1 MSDTIP
7 PDQIFTCQKC
17 GECCRGYGGTFVSQG
32 DIARISK
39 YLNIDP
45 DRFVSEFCQLS
56 GDKPLLA
63 QHRNGYCVF
72 WDKLCRIH
80 PVKPKMCKKWPF
92 IESLLVDMN
101 NWQMLASICP
111 GIRTD
116 LPDRLVKDIVNTVLS
131 KEGYLNKSSPK
142 T

>member
-1 MSDTIP
+1 MSDTILS
-7 PDQIFTCQKC
+7 DQVFICQKC

-45 DRFVSEFCQLS
+45 GCFARDFCQLS

-63 QHRNGYCVF
+63 QHQNGYCVF
-72 WDKLCRIH
+72 WDKLCTIH
-80 PVKPKMCKKWPF
+80 PVKPKMCKEWPF

-101 NWQMLASICP
+101 NWQIMAAICP
-111 GIRTD
+111 GIRID
-116 LPDRLVKDIVNTVLS
+116 LPERLVKACVKKMLL
-131 KEGYLNKSSPK
+131 KEGYLNKSSSNG
-142 T
+142 